1 MSLTG
6 KPSLTNAS
14 PITNDGFWPDV
25 EMADLMSKYRIPS
38 EYADDTIKWGLS
50 LAVIRVNEQLERIKQ
65 LILITEAAES
75 FDEYMEMNSSPIFN
89 RELMHVHY
97 EHAVFSR
104 AKAFLL
110 KQFVT
115 MNRRQIAEN
124 EAKESEQTETYWLDQ
139 SQASV
144 ASLMKA
150 FFPDENFM
158 RKSNFHVVLL

>member
-25 EMADLMSKYRIPS
+25 AMGDLMSKYRIPS
-38 EYADDTIKWGLS
+38 EYADDTIQWGLS
-50 LAVIRVNEQLERIKQ
+50 LAVVRVNEHLERIKQ
-65 LILITEAAES
+65 LILSDAVETFEDYLQA
-75 FDEYMEMNSSPIFN
+75 NSSPIFN
-89 RELMHVHY
+89 RELMHVQY

-104 AKAFLL
+104 AKALLL

-124 EAKESEQTETYWLDQ
+124 EAKESEQTEMYWLDQ

-150 FFPDENFM
+150 FFPDEDFM
-158 RKSNFHVVLL
+158 RKSNLHVALL

>member
-38 EYADDTIKWGLS
+38 EYADETIQWGLS

-65 LILITEAAES
+65 LILSEAVET
-75 FDEYMEMNSSPIFN
+75 FEDYMQANSSPIFN
-89 RELMHVHY
+89 RELMHVQY

-104 AKAFLL
+104 AKALLL

-150 FFPDENFM
+150 FFPDEDFM

>member
-38 EYADDTIKWGLS
+38 EYADDTIQWGLS
-50 LAVIRVNEQLERIKQ
+50 LAVIHVNEKLGRIKQ
-65 LILITEAAES
+65 LILSEAVET
-75 FDEYMEMNSSPIFN
+75 FEDYMQANSSPIFN
-89 RELMHVHY
+89 RELMHVQY

-104 AKAFLL
+104 AKALLL

-124 EAKESEQTETYWLDQ
+124 EAKESKQTETYWLDQ

-150 FFPDENFM
+150 FFPDEDFM

>member
-50 LAVIRVNEQLERIKQ
+50 LAVVRVNEQLERIKQ
-65 LILITEAAES
+65 LILITEPAES
-75 FDEYMEMNSSPIFN
+75 FDEYLEMNSTPIFN
-89 RELMHVHY
+89 LELLHVHY
-97 EHAVFSR
+97 KHAVFSR

-124 EAKESEQTETYWLDQ
+124 EAKESEQTEIYWLDE
-139 SQASV
+139 SQASI

-150 FFPDENFM
+150 FFPDETFM
-158 RKSNFHVVLL
+158 RKSNLHVVLL

>member
-50 LAVIRVNEQLERIKQ
+50 LAVIHVNEKLGRIKQ
-65 LILITEAAES
+65 LILSEAVET
-75 FDEYMEMNSSPIFN
+75 FEDYMQANSSPIFN
-89 RELMHVHY
+89 RELMHVQY

-104 AKAFLL
+104 AKALLL

-150 FFPDENFM
+150 FFPDEDFM

>member
-38 EYADDTIKWGLS
+38 EYADDTIQWGLS
-50 LAVIRVNEQLERIKQ
+50 LAVIRVNEKLDRIKQ
-65 LILITEAAES
+65 LILSEAVET
-75 FDEYMEMNSSPIFN
+75 FEDYMQANSSPIFN
-89 RELMHVHY
+89 RELMHVQY
-97 EHAVFSR
+97 EHAVFSW
-104 AKAFLL
+104 AKALLL

-124 EAKESEQTETYWLDQ
+124 EAKESGQTETYWLDQ
-139 SQASV
+139 SQASI

-158 RKSNFHVVLL
+158 RKSNLHVVLL